1 MRLYEKRISDV
12 VSGLIEEAKQDKRNS
27 VMNRSEGVVSDR
39 VVRKERKCER
49 QLQRIEEMLQ
59 GLTLQKEA
67 HLSTNA
73 LVEDRDVSV
82 C

>member
-1 MRLYEKRISDV
+1 
-12 VSGLIEEAKQDKRNS
+12 
-27 VMNRSEGVVSDR
+27 MNRSEGGVSDR

-73 LVEDRDVSV
+73 LVEDRDASV

>member
-27 VMNRSEGVVSDR
+27 VMNRSEGGVSDR

>member
-1 MRLYEKRISDV
+1 MRVYEKRISDV

-27 VMNRSEGVVSDR
+27 VMNRSEGGVSDR